1 MNSVLVPFPSAPDL
15 PAPPFL
21 LSIDLADGRV
31 AVHGELDRHQVHGLA
46 VAVSVLRHSPSP
58 CWSIDVSA
66 VTFCDVAGLRG
77 LLGVQ
82 RLAARSGHRL
92 VVTRPR
98 PWLHRLLL
106 LTDLD
111 VLGADGAVGTSP
123 LAPV

>member
-1 MNSVLVPFPSAPDL
+1 MNSTFVPFLSAPVL
-15 PAPPFL
+15 PPPPFL
-21 LSIDLADGRV
+21 LFIDLADGRA
-31 AVHGELDRHQVHGLA
+31 AVHGELDGHQVQRLA
-46 VAVSVLRHSPSP
+46 VAVSVLRHSPSH

-66 VTFCDVAGLRG
+66 VTFCDGEGLRD
-77 LLGVQ
+77 LLGAQ

-92 VVTRPR
+92 CVTRPR
-98 PWLHRLLL
+98 PWLRRLVH